1 MANTNC
7 FLDYAGL
14 ELFWSKVKDV
24 IENNELVT
32 ANAITNLDTRIDNLE
47 STKSD
52 IGHTHDDRYY
62 TESEINDLLNT
73 KSNTNHT
80 HTFSSLTSKP
90 TTISG
95 YGITDALTTSNYTS
109 YTVKKDGTGASG
121 NWGIN
126 ISGNAATAT
135 NADYATSAG
144 SAPASD
150 VYSWAKQSTKPSYSF
165 SEITSKPTTL
175 AGYGITDAASKD
187 HTHNF
192 YIGTTK
198 VQSSSSSQNLTGI
211 NTLNA
216 NKIAV
221 EGTDSPK
228 SLNIT
233 GEAVTLVDNNLMG
246 YHAIDSEGSTFYYGG
261 GEEVFR
267 HTTTSFDYENTGM
280 GISTKLIIPK
290 KNGTIAT
297 KEDTE
302 DLVSIPFTNP
312 VGGWCP
318 DPCFWKGDD
327 GYFYIKGTGRLVTVK
342 RTRDFVNYEDTGRIF
357 ISTEAQ
363 NKLFDLYGHYAT
375 NDSKYKLHPN
385 YWAPFVIKIGDN
397 WVLYQAIIERTGTK
411 TNAVDGTAHIVAF
424 TSKTPYGNFSNPVT
438 IVSDNEITAAYDSST
453 KWNNII
459 DPFVYCDPFDNH
471 IYLLAGSSY
480 AIRRKRL
487 SDDGLSMYKDG
498 STLAVD
504 NYAMHVAGQ
513 SIKTDPS
520 RATVYEG
527 AYLYNKIGKW
537 GNYWYLFVSSGS
549 YDSRDYCVKV
559 GRCPSTNYHIGGTSN
574 INFYDKASHNMRVGG
589 GTTILSTESES
600 SNFWGPGH
608 IGGIFETED
617 GKTWMLYHC
626 HDGNGSQDRKLFIQ
640 ELLWDEDGWP
650 YFENNGHPISNG
662 RISKHIITSTNDV
675 YYKKGITEIT
685 WSSLKSLRDNGNLIP
700 GMQYRI
706 TDYTCTTSQ
715 ANTRSA
721 GHVFDIIVTAD
732 STNTLNEVA
741 RAVKHVGDTHFNTC
755 DLNAWKIWYCLDNDN
770 TRFAWADVVAST
782 IEMFENGITCT
793 YAGTTVINGTIY
805 YLWDDAGAMLAGS
818 YAATANRN
826 PAEGDEILQISA
838 NKTTIEQNNIDK
850 ISGVTYSE
858 GPNGRGVIYRMID
871 EHNNDCPYDFK
882 NIQYNGSWGYWA
894 YTFNWINDNSD
905 NTCEDLSVDARM
917 SNSGDPYAYNNI
929 IKPCDVVDAGINHGG
944 SLRLNACVFLNTE
957 SNDEGVF
964 YSCRNN
970 TFGNDCYSNTFG
982 NDCYSNTFG
991 DSCYNNTF
999 GDSSCYFNTFGD
1011 SCYNNTFVYSC
1022 SYNTFGNNCYSNTFG
1037 GSCIYNTFGSNCY
1050 SNTFGEMCYYNTFG
1064 SSCFSNTFG
1073 DNCDSNTFGNGYCS
1087 NTFGDYCYSN
1097 TFGNHCEVIKFVTA
1111 ATGSTP
1117 AHYFC
1122 YNNIDSGVSNVKL
1135 YNAATA
1141 SSTQQVQYYHI
1152 VAGVKGTSSTY
1163 KNIRVDR
1170 GRTYDT
1176 TVSKVDGAEDIV
1188 GYNLAMYA
1196 LANGYAE
1203 PLG

>member
-24 IENNELVT
+24 IENNKLVT
-32 ANAITNLDTRIDNLE
+32 SNALTNLDTRIDNLE

-62 TESEINDLLNT
+62 TESEINNLLAT
-73 KSNTNHT
+73 KSDTNHT
-80 HTFSSLTSKP
+80 HTFASLTSKP

-95 YGITDALTTSNYTS
+95 YGITDA
-109 YTVKKDGTGASG
+109 
-121 NWGIN
+121 
-126 ISGNAATAT
+126 
-135 NADYATSAG
+135 
-144 SAPASD
+144 
-150 VYSWAKQSTKPSYSF
+150 
-165 SEITSKPTTL
+165 
-175 AGYGITDAASKD
+175 
-187 HTHNF
+187 
-192 YIGTTK
+192 
-198 VQSSSSSQNLTGI
+198 
-211 NTLNA
+211 
-216 NKIAV
+216 
-221 EGTDSPK
+221 
-228 SLNIT
+228 
-233 GEAVTLVDNNLMG
+233 
-246 YHAIDSEGSTFYYGG
+246 
-261 GEEVFR
+261 
-267 HTTTSFDYENTGM
+267 
-280 GISTKLIIPK
+280 
-290 KNGTIAT
+290 AT

-312 VGGWCP
+312 VGEWCP

-375 NDSKYKLHPN
+375 DDRTYKLHPN

-411 TNAVDGTAHIVAF
+411 TNTVDGTAHIVAF

-480 AIRRKRL
+480 GIRRKRL

-549 YDSRDYCVKV
+549 HDSRDYCVKV
-559 GRCPSTNYHIGGTSN
+559 GRCLSTNYHIGGTTN
-574 INFYDKASHNMRVGG
+574 INFQDKASRIMRAGG

-640 ELLWDEDGWP
+640 ELLWDADGWP
-650 YFENNGHPISNG
+650 YFENNGHPVSNG

-685 WSSLKSLRDNGNLIP
+685 WSSLKSLRDAGNLVP
-700 GMQYRI
+700 GQQYRI
-706 TDYTCTTSQ
+706 TDYTCTTTQ
-715 ANTRSA
+715 ANSRSA

-732 STNTLNEVA
+732 STDVLNEVA
-741 RAVKHVGDTHFNTC
+741 RAVQHDGDTYFSIDNRAC
-755 DLNAWKIWYCLDNDN
+755 DLNAWKIWYCIDND
-770 TRFAWADVVAST
+770 TDRFAWADRVH
-782 IEMFENGITCT
+782 G
-793 YAGTTVINGTIY
+793 
-805 YLWDDAGAMLAGS
+805 
-818 YAATANRN
+818 
-826 PAEGDEILQISA
+826 
-838 NKTTIEQNNIDK
+838 K
-850 ISGVTYSE
+850 
-858 GPNGRGVIYRMID
+858 GVIYRMID

-894 YTFNWINDNSD
+894 YTFNWRN
-905 NTCEDLSVDARM
+905 NTLNICEDLSVNAHRNDM
-917 SNSGDPYAYNNI
+917 EGNTYAYGNV
-929 IKPCDVVDAGINHGG
+929 IKPCDNGVGDVYYGF
-944 SLRLNACVFLNTE
+944 SLCLNACVFLNTE
-957 SNDEGVF
+957 SYANDILSFG
-964 YSCRNN
+964 CHNN
-970 TFGNDCYSNTFG
+970 IFGNN
-982 NDCYSNTFG
+982 
-991 DSCYNNTF
+991 CYNNTF
-999 GDSSCYFNTFGD
+999 GHD
-1011 SCYNNTFVYSC
+1011 CYNNTFGPDCINNTFGGGCYNNTFGSDCHDNTFGDGCGNNTFGVNCYTNIFGSNC
-1022 SYNTFGNNCYSNTFG
+1022 QINTFGNRCNSNNFGNICNSNTFGNTCNNNTFG
-1037 GSCIYNTFGSNCY
+1037 GSCHANI
-1050 SNTFGEMCYYNTFG
+1050 
-1064 SSCFSNTFG
+1064 
-1073 DNCDSNTFGNGYCS
+1073 FGNDCTY
-1087 NTFGDYCYSN
+1087 
-1097 TFGNHCEVIKFVTA
+1097 IKFVTA
-1111 ATGSTP
+1111 ASGSTP
-1117 AHYFC
+1117 ADYYS
-1122 YNNIDSGVSNVKL
+1122 YNKFDNGVSYLKL
-1135 YNAATA
+1135 YNAANA

-1176 TVSKVDGAEDIV
+1176 TVSKVDGATDIV
-1188 GYNLAMYA
+1188 GYNLAMLA

-1203 PLG
+1203 QLG

>member
-14 ELFWSKVKDV
+14 ELFWSKVKNV

-32 ANAITNLDTRIDNLE
+32 TNAITNLDTRVGNLE

-62 TESEINDLLNT
+62 TESEINDLLRT
-73 KSNTNHT
+73 KSDTGHT
-80 HTFSSLTSKP
+80 HTFASLTSKP

-95 YGITDALTTSNYTS
+95 YGITDA
-109 YTVKKDGTGASG
+109 
-121 NWGIN
+121 
-126 ISGNAATAT
+126 
-135 NADYATSAG
+135 
-144 SAPASD
+144 
-150 VYSWAKQSTKPSYSF
+150 
-165 SEITSKPTTL
+165 
-175 AGYGITDAASKD
+175 
-187 HTHNF
+187 
-192 YIGTTK
+192 
-198 VQSSSSSQNLTGI
+198 
-211 NTLNA
+211 
-216 NKIAV
+216 
-221 EGTDSPK
+221 
-228 SLNIT
+228 
-233 GEAVTLVDNNLMG
+233 
-246 YHAIDSEGSTFYYGG
+246 
-261 GEEVFR
+261 
-267 HTTTSFDYENTGM
+267 
-280 GISTKLIIPK
+280 
-290 KNGTIAT
+290 AT

-375 NDSKYKLHPN
+375 NDSTYKLHPN

-397 WVLYQAIIERTGTK
+397 WVLYQAIIERTGTT
-411 TNAVDGTAHIVAF
+411 TNTVDGTAHIVAF
-424 TSKTPYGNFSNPVT
+424 TSKTPYGDFSNPVT
-438 IVSDNEITAAYDSST
+438 IVSDNEITAAYDSNT

-549 YDSRDYCVKV
+549 HDSRDYCVKV

-640 ELLWDEDGWP
+640 ELLWDTDGWP

-685 WSSLKSLRDNGNLIP
+685 WSSLKSLKDAGNLVP
-700 GMQYRI
+700 GQQYRI
-706 TDYTCTTSQ
+706 TDYTCTTTQ

-732 STNTLNEVA
+732 STDVLNEVA
-741 RAVKHVGDTHFNTC
+741 RAVQHVGDTYFSIDNIPC
-755 DLNAWKIWYCLDNDN
+755 DLNAWKIWYCLDNDT
-770 TRFAWADVVAST
+770 TRFTWADRT
-782 IEMFENGITCT
+782 H
-793 YAGTTVINGTIY
+793 
-805 YLWDDAGAMLAGS
+805 
-818 YAATANRN
+818 
-826 PAEGDEILQISA
+826 
-838 NKTTIEQNNIDK
+838 
-850 ISGVTYSE
+850 
-858 GPNGRGVIYRMID
+858 GRGVIYRMID

-894 YTFNWINDNSD
+894 YTFNWRN
-905 NTCEDLSVDARM
+905 NTLNICEDLSVNAHRNEM
-917 SNSGDPYAYNNI
+917 GGNTYAYGNV
-929 IKPCDVVDAGINHGG
+929 IKPCDNGVDDVYYGF
-944 SLRLNACVFLNTE
+944 SLCLNACVFLNTE
-957 SNDEGVF
+957 S
-964 YSCRNN
+964 YANN
-970 TFGNDCYSNTFG
+970 ILSFGCHNNIFGNN
-982 NDCYSNTFG
+982 
-991 DSCYNNTF
+991 CYNNTF
-999 GDSSCYFNTFGD
+999 GHD
-1011 SCYNNTFVYSC
+1011 CYNNTFGSDCINNTFGSDCHHNTFGSDCHNNTFGDGCGNNTFGVNCYTNIFGSNCQINTFGNICNSNNFGNSC
-1022 SYNTFGNNCYSNTFG
+1022 NYNTFGNACNNNTFG
-1037 GSCIYNTFGSNCY
+1037 GSCQANI
-1050 SNTFGEMCYYNTFG
+1050 
-1064 SSCFSNTFG
+1064 
-1073 DNCDSNTFGNGYCS
+1073 FGNNCA
-1087 NTFGDYCYSN
+1087 N
-1097 TFGNHCEVIKFVTA
+1097 IKFVTA
-1111 ATGSTP
+1111 ASGSTP
-1117 AHYFC
+1117 ADYYS
-1122 YNNIDSGVSNVKL
+1122 YNKFDNGVSYLKL
-1135 YNAATA
+1135 YNAANA
-1141 SSTQQVQYYHI
+1141 SYTEQVQYYHI
-1152 VAGVKGTSSTY
+1152 VAGVNGTSTSY

-1176 TVSKVDGAEDIV
+1176 TVSKVDGATDIV

>member
-14 ELFWSKVKDV
+14 ELFWSKVKNV

-32 ANAITNLDTRIDNLE
+32 ANAITNLGTRVGNLE

-62 TESEINDLLNT
+62 TESEINNLLAT
-73 KSNTNHT
+73 KSDTNHT
-80 HTFSSLTSKP
+80 HTFASL
-90 TTISG
+90 
-95 YGITDALTTSNYTS
+95 
-109 YTVKKDGTGASG
+109 
-121 NWGIN
+121 
-126 ISGNAATAT
+126 
-135 NADYATSAG
+135 
-144 SAPASD
+144 
-150 VYSWAKQSTKPSYSF
+150 
-165 SEITSKPTTL
+165 TSKPTTL
-175 AGYGITDAASKD
+175 AGYGITDA
-187 HTHNF
+187 
-192 YIGTTK
+192 
-198 VQSSSSSQNLTGI
+198 
-211 NTLNA
+211 
-216 NKIAV
+216 
-221 EGTDSPK
+221 
-228 SLNIT
+228 
-233 GEAVTLVDNNLMG
+233 
-246 YHAIDSEGSTFYYGG
+246 
-261 GEEVFR
+261 
-267 HTTTSFDYENTGM
+267 
-280 GISTKLIIPK
+280 
-290 KNGTIAT
+290 AT

-375 NDSKYKLHPN
+375 DDSTYKLHPN

-411 TNAVDGTAHIVAF
+411 TNVVDGTAHIVAF

-480 AIRRKRL
+480 GIRRKRL

-549 YDSRDYCVKV
+549 HDSRDYCVKV
-559 GRCPSTNYHIGGTSN
+559 GRCPSTNYHIGGTTN
-574 INFYDKASHNMRVGG
+574 INFQDKASRIMRAGG

-626 HDGNGSQDRKLFIQ
+626 HDGNGNQDRKLFIQ
-640 ELLWDEDGWP
+640 ELLWDADGWP

-685 WSSLKSLRDNGNLIP
+685 WSSLKSLRNAGNLVP
-700 GMQYRI
+700 GQQYRI
-706 TDYTCTTSQ
+706 TDYTCTTTQ

-732 STNTLNEVA
+732 STNVLNEVA
-741 RAVKHVGDTHFNTC
+741 RAVQHEGDTYFSIDNIPC
-755 DLNAWKIWYCLDNDN
+755 NLNAWKIWYCLDNDT
-770 TRFAWADVVAST
+770 TRFTWADRT
-782 IEMFENGITCT
+782 
-793 YAGTTVINGTIY
+793 
-805 YLWDDAGAMLAGS
+805 
-818 YAATANRN
+818 
-826 PAEGDEILQISA
+826 
-838 NKTTIEQNNIDK
+838 
-850 ISGVTYSE
+850 
-858 GPNGRGVIYRMID
+858 NGRGVIYRMID

-894 YTFNWINDNSD
+894 YTFNWRNNTL
-905 NTCEDLSVDARM
+905 NTCEDLSVKPHMNDM
-917 SNSGDPYAYNNI
+917 EGETYAYGNV
-929 IKPCDVVDAGINHGG
+929 IKPCDNGVGDVYYGF
-944 SLRLNACVFLNTE
+944 SLCLNACVFLNTE
-957 SNDEGVF
+957 SYANDILSFG
-964 YSCRNN
+964 CHNN
-970 TFGNDCYSNTFG
+970 IFGNN
-982 NDCYSNTFG
+982 
-991 DSCYNNTF
+991 CYNNTF
-999 GDSSCYFNTFGD
+999 GHDCYNNAFGPDCINNTFGSDCHNNTFGD
-1011 SCYNNTFVYSC
+1011 GCGSNTFGVNCYTNIFGSNC
-1022 SYNTFGNNCYSNTFG
+1022 QINTFGNICNSNTFGNNCNYNTFGNSCSNNTFG
-1037 GSCIYNTFGSNCY
+1037 GSCHTNI
-1050 SNTFGEMCYYNTFG
+1050 
-1064 SSCFSNTFG
+1064 
-1073 DNCDSNTFGNGYCS
+1073 FGNNCAY
-1087 NTFGDYCYSN
+1087 
-1097 TFGNHCEVIKFVTA
+1097 IKFVTA
-1111 ATGSTP
+1111 TSGSTP
-1117 AHYFC
+1117 ADYYS
-1122 YNNIDSGVSNVKL
+1122 YNKFDNGVSYVKL
-1135 YNAATA
+1135 YNAANA
-1141 SSTQQVQYYHI
+1141 SYTEQVQYYHI

-1176 TVSKVDGAEDIV
+1176 TVSKVDGATDIV

>member
-1 MANTNC
+1 MSLLTYLNP
-7 FLDYAGL
+7 
-14 ELFWSKVKDV
+14 
-24 IENNELVT
+24 
-32 ANAITNLDTRIDNLE
+32 NAIKDASIEGIKIKDGAISSSKIDGTVA
-47 STKSD
+47 SKSYV
-52 IGHTHDDRYY
+52 DDRLKQVDD
-62 TESEINDLLNT
+62 S
-73 KSNTNHT
+73 
-80 HTFSSLTSKP
+80 TS
-90 TTISG
+90 
-95 YGITDALTTSNYTS
+95 
-109 YTVKKDGTGASG
+109 
-121 NWGIN
+121 
-126 ISGNAATAT
+126 
-135 NADYATSAG
+135 
-144 SAPASD
+144 
-150 VYSWAKQSTKPSYSF
+150 
-165 SEITSKPTTL
+165 
-175 AGYGITDAASKD
+175 
-187 HTHNF
+187 
-192 YIGTTK
+192 
-198 VQSSSSSQNLTGI
+198 
-211 NTLNA
+211 
-216 NKIAV
+216 
-221 EGTDSPK
+221 
-228 SLNIT
+228 
-233 GEAVTLVDNNLMG
+233 M
-246 YHAIDSEGSTFYYGG
+246 
-261 GEEVFR
+261 
-267 HTTTSFDYENTGM
+267 
-280 GISTKLIIPK
+280 
-290 KNGTIAT
+290 
-297 KEDTE
+297 
-302 DLVSIPFTNP
+302 PFTNP
-312 VGGWCP
+312 VGEWCP

-375 NDSKYKLHPN
+375 DDSTYKLHPN

-411 TNAVDGTAHIVAF
+411 TNTVDGTAHIVAF
-424 TSKTPYGNFSNPVT
+424 TSKTPYGDFSNPVT

-549 YDSRDYCVKV
+549 HDSRDYCVKV

-640 ELLWDEDGWP
+640 ELLWDENGWP

-685 WSSLKSLRDNGNLIP
+685 WSSLKSLRDAGNLVP
-700 GMQYRI
+700 GQQYRI
-706 TDYTCTTSQ
+706 TDYTCTTTQ

-732 STNTLNEVA
+732 STNALNEVA
-741 RAVKHVGDTHFNTC
+741 RAANHEGDTHFSIDNIPC
-755 DLNAWKIWYCLDNDN
+755 DLNAWKIWYCLDNDT
-770 TRFAWADVVAST
+770 TRFTWADRT
-782 IEMFENGITCT
+782 H
-793 YAGTTVINGTIY
+793 
-805 YLWDDAGAMLAGS
+805 
-818 YAATANRN
+818 
-826 PAEGDEILQISA
+826 
-838 NKTTIEQNNIDK
+838 
-850 ISGVTYSE
+850 
-858 GPNGRGVIYRMID
+858 GRGVIYRMID

-894 YTFNWINDNSD
+894 YTFNWRN
-905 NTCEDLSVDARM
+905 NTLNICEDLSVAPHRNEM
-917 SNSGDPYAYNNI
+917 GGNTYAYGNV
-929 IKPCDVVDAGINHGG
+929 IKPCDNGVDDVYYGF
-944 SLRLNACVFLNTE
+944 SLCLNACVFLNTE
-957 SNDEGVF
+957 SYANDILSFG
-964 YSCRNN
+964 CHNN
-970 TFGNDCYSNTFG
+970 IFGNN
-982 NDCYSNTFG
+982 
-991 DSCYNNTF
+991 CYNNTF
-999 GDSSCYFNTFGD
+999 GHD
-1011 SCYNNTFVYSC
+1011 CYNNTFGTDC
-1022 SYNTFGNNCYSNTFG
+1022 INNTFGSDCRSNTFG
-1037 GSCIYNTFGSNCY
+1037 SDCHNNTFGDGCYNNTFGVNCYTNIFGSNCQINTFGS
-1050 SNTFGEMCYYNTFG
+1050 
-1064 SSCFSNTFG
+1064 
-1073 DNCDSNTFGNGYCS
+1073 NCDSNTFGNSCNY
-1087 NTFGDYCYSN
+1087 N
-1097 TFGNHCEVIKFVTA
+1097 TFGNACNNNTFGGSCHANIFGNNCTYIKFVTA
-1111 ATGSTP
+1111 ASGSTP
-1117 AHYFC
+1117 AEYYS
-1122 YNNIDSGVSNVKL
+1122 YNKFDNGVSNVKL
-1135 YNAATA
+1135 YNAANA
-1141 SSTQQVQYYHI
+1141 SYTEQVQYYHI

>member
-14 ELFWSKVKDV
+14 ELFWSKVKAV

-80 HTFSSLTSKP
+80 HTFASLTSKP

-121 NWGIN
+121 TWGIN
-126 ISGNAATAT
+126 ITGNAATAT
-135 NADYATSAG
+135 NAGYATSAG

-150 VYSWAKQSTKPSYSF
+150 VYPWAKQSTKPSYSF

-233 GEAVTLVDNNLMG
+233 GEAITLVDDNLMG

-267 HTTTSFDYENTGM
+267 HTTTSFEYENSGM

-297 KEDTE
+297 KEDTV

-375 NDSKYKLHPN
+375 DDSKYKLHPN

-411 TNAVDGTAHIVAF
+411 TNTVDGPAHIVAF
-424 TSKTPYGNFSNPVT
+424 TSKTPYGDFSNPVT

-513 SIKTDPS
+513 TIKTDPS

-685 WSSLKSLRDNGNLIP
+685 WSSLKSLRNAGNLVP

-706 TDYTCTTSQ
+706 IDYTCITTQ

-741 RAVKHVGDTHFNTC
+741 RAVQHDGDTYFSIDNIPC
-755 DLNAWKIWYCLDNDN
+755 DLNAWKIWYCIDND
-770 TRFAWADVVAST
+770 TDRFAWADRAH
-782 IEMFENGITCT
+782 G
-793 YAGTTVINGTIY
+793 
-805 YLWDDAGAMLAGS
+805 
-818 YAATANRN
+818 
-826 PAEGDEILQISA
+826 
-838 NKTTIEQNNIDK
+838 K
-850 ISGVTYSE
+850 
-858 GPNGRGVIYRMID
+858 GVIYRMID

-894 YTFNWINDNSD
+894 YTFNWINDNTD
-905 NTCEDLSVDARM
+905 NRCEDLSVAPHRNEM
-917 SNSGDPYAYNNI
+917 EGETYAYGNV
-929 IKPCDVVDAGINHGG
+929 IKPCDNGVGDVYYGF
-944 SLRLNACVFLNTE
+944 SLCLNSCVFLNTE
-957 SNDEGVF
+957 SH
-964 YSCRNN
+964 SNN
-970 TFGNDCYSNTFG
+970 ILSFGCHNNIFGNN
-982 NDCYSNTFG
+982 
-991 DSCYNNTF
+991 CYNNTF
-999 GDSSCYFNTFGD
+999 GHD
-1011 SCYNNTFVYSC
+1011 CYNNTFGTDCINNTFGSDCRSNTFGSDCHNNTFGDGCYNNTFGVNCYTNIFGSNCQINTFGSNCNSNTFGNSC
-1022 SYNTFGNNCYSNTFG
+1022 NYNTFGNVCNNNTFG
-1037 GSCIYNTFGSNCY
+1037 GSCYANI
-1050 SNTFGEMCYYNTFG
+1050 
-1064 SSCFSNTFG
+1064 
-1073 DNCDSNTFGNGYCS
+1073 FGNDCKY
-1087 NTFGDYCYSN
+1087 
-1097 TFGNHCEVIKFVTA
+1097 IKFVTSNGG
-1111 ATGSTP
+1111 TTP
-1117 AHYFC
+1117 ADYYS
-1122 YNNIDSGVSNVKL
+1122 YNKFDNGVSYVKL
-1135 YNAATA
+1135 YNAANA
-1141 SSTQQVQYYHI
+1141 SYTEQVQYYHI

-1163 KNIRVDR
+1163 KNISVGR

-1176 TVSKVDGAEDIV
+1176 TVSKVDGAPDIV

>member
-32 ANAITNLDTRIDNLE
+32 ANAITNLDTRIGNLE
-47 STKSD
+47 STKSN

-62 TESEINDLLNT
+62 TESEINNLLAT
-73 KSNTNHT
+73 KSDTNHT
-80 HTFSSLTSKP
+80 HTFASLTSKP
-90 TTISG
+90 TTIS
-95 YGITDALTTSNYTS
+95 
-109 YTVKKDGTGASG
+109 
-121 NWGIN
+121 
-126 ISGNAATAT
+126 
-135 NADYATSAG
+135 
-144 SAPASD
+144 
-150 VYSWAKQSTKPSYSF
+150 
-165 SEITSKPTTL
+165 
-175 AGYGITDAASKD
+175 GYGITDAASKD

-233 GEAVTLVDNNLMG
+233 GEAITLVDDNLMG

-267 HTTTSFDYENTGM
+267 HTTTSFEYENTGM

-297 KEDTE
+297 KEDTV

-342 RTRDFVNYEDTGRIF
+342 RTRDFVNYEDTGRTF

-363 NKLFDLYGHYAT
+363 NELFDLYGHYAT

-397 WVLYQAIIERTGTK
+397 WVLYQAIIERTGTT
-411 TNAVDGTAHIVAF
+411 TNTVDGTAHIVAF

-513 SIKTDPS
+513 TIKTDPS

-527 AYLYNKIGKW
+527 TYLYNKIGKW

-559 GRCPSTNYHIGGTSN
+559 GRCPNANYHIGGTTN
-574 INFYDKASHNMRVGG
+574 INFQDKASRIMRAGG

-626 HDGNGSQDRKLFIQ
+626 HDGNGNQDRKLFIQ

-650 YFENNGHPISNG
+650 YFENNGHPISTG

-675 YYKKGITEIT
+675 YCKKDITEIT

-706 TDYTCTTSQ
+706 IDYTCTTTQ

-732 STNTLNEVA
+732 STNALNEVA
-741 RAVKHVGDTHFNTC
+741 RAVKHEGDTYFSSVNSPC
-755 DLNAWKIWYCLDNDN
+755 DLNAWKIWYCLDNDT
-770 TRFAWADVVAST
+770 TRFAWADST
-782 IEMFENGITCT
+782 NG
-793 YAGTTVINGTIY
+793 
-805 YLWDDAGAMLAGS
+805 
-818 YAATANRN
+818 
-826 PAEGDEILQISA
+826 
-838 NKTTIEQNNIDK
+838 K
-850 ISGVTYSE
+850 
-858 GPNGRGVIYRMID
+858 GVIYRMID

-882 NIQYNGSWGYWA
+882 NIQFKDPKDTTTYPDYY
-894 YTFNWINDNSD
+894 YTFD
-905 NTCEDLSVDARM
+905 
-917 SNSGDPYAYNNI
+917 SGDGSDYSVNSSTNSNKILPYTNAGKQILNCIIFMGGNCHGNTFDYDCYNN
-929 IKPCDVVDAGINHGG
+929 AF
-944 SLRLNACVFLNTE
+944 R
-957 SNDEGVF
+957 SN
-964 YSCRNN
+964 CCNN
-970 TFGNDCYSNTFG
+970 TFGNGCYGNALKSTCNSNTFG
-982 NDCYSNTFG
+982 GN
-991 DSCYNNTF
+991 CYNNTF
-999 GDSSCYFNTFGD
+999 GTTCKD
-1011 SCYNNTFVYSC
+1011 
-1022 SYNTFGNNCYSNTFG
+1022 NTFGNNCYSNTFG
-1037 GSCIYNTFGSNCY
+1037 NSCSNNTIGNGCY
-1050 SNTFGEMCYYNTFG
+1050 SNTFDSYCSSNIFGVDCHNNTFGSDCSDNTFGNSCSNNTTDVDFMRNTFGNSCSNNSFGSEIFDNTFGPNCSYNTFG
-1064 SSCFSNTFG
+1064 MDCSQNTFG
-1073 DNCDSNTFGNGYCS
+1073 SYCQYIKFASDSSASTKYDKYAYNH
-1087 NTFGDYCYSN
+1087 FGDGCQYILFTGTGAIESYTDQVKN
-1097 TFGNHCEVIKFVTA
+1097 YTFAQG
-1111 ATGSTP
+1111 
-1117 AHYFC
+1117 
-1122 YNNIDSGVSNVKL
+1122 L
-1135 YNAATA
+1135 
-1141 SSTQQVQYYHI
+1141 Q
-1152 VAGVKGTSSTY
+1152 GTSSLYLTVNGVRNRSY
-1163 KNIRVDR
+1163 ETKVAKNSAGELKIYCEADL
-1170 GRTYDT
+1170 
-1176 TVSKVDGAEDIV
+1176 IQ
-1188 GYNLAMYA
+1188 
-1196 LANGYAE
+1196 
-1203 PLG
+1203 

>member
-24 IENNELVT
+24 IENNKLVT
-32 ANAITNLDTRIDNLE
+32 SNAITNLDTRVDNLE

-62 TESEINDLLNT
+62 TESEINNLLGT
-73 KSNTNHT
+73 KSDTNHT
-80 HTFSSLTSKP
+80 HTFASL
-90 TTISG
+90 
-95 YGITDALTTSNYTS
+95 
-109 YTVKKDGTGASG
+109 
-121 NWGIN
+121 
-126 ISGNAATAT
+126 
-135 NADYATSAG
+135 
-144 SAPASD
+144 
-150 VYSWAKQSTKPSYSF
+150 
-165 SEITSKPTTL
+165 TSKPTTL

-198 VQSSSSSQNLTGI
+198 VQSSSSAQNLTGI

-216 NKIAV
+216 KTIAV
-221 EGTDSPK
+221 EGTDSNK
-228 SLNIT
+228 RLNLT
-233 GEAVTLVDNNLMG
+233 GEAITLVADNLMG
-246 YHAIDSEGSTFYYGG
+246 YRTIDSEGSTFYFGG

-363 NKLFDLYGHYAT
+363 NKVFALYGHYAKD
-375 NDSKYKLHPN
+375 DSTYKLHPN

-411 TNAVDGTAHIVAF
+411 TNVVDGTAHIVAF
-424 TSKTPYGNFSNPVT
+424 TSKTPYGDFSNPVT

-471 IYLLAGSSY
+471 IYLLAGSAY

-559 GRCPSTNYHIGGTSN
+559 GRCPNANYHIGGTSN
-574 INFYDKASHNMRVGG
+574 INFQDKASRIMRSGG

-640 ELLWDEDGWP
+640 ELLWDADGWP
-650 YFENNGHPISNG
+650 YFENNGHPVSNG

-685 WSSLKSLRDNGNLIP
+685 WSSLKSLRNAGNLVP

-706 TDYTCTTSQ
+706 TDYTCTTTQ

-721 GHVFDIIVTAD
+721 GHLFDIIVTAD
-732 STNTLNEVA
+732 STDVLNEVA
-741 RAVKHVGDTHFNTC
+741 RAVQHDGDTYFSIDNRPC
-755 DLNAWKIWYCLDNDN
+755 DLNAWKIWYCIDND
-770 TRFAWADVVAST
+770 TDRFAWADRVH
-782 IEMFENGITCT
+782 G
-793 YAGTTVINGTIY
+793 
-805 YLWDDAGAMLAGS
+805 
-818 YAATANRN
+818 
-826 PAEGDEILQISA
+826 
-838 NKTTIEQNNIDK
+838 K
-850 ISGVTYSE
+850 
-858 GPNGRGVIYRMID
+858 GVIYRMID

-894 YTFNWINDNSD
+894 YTFNWRNNTL
-905 NTCEDLSVDARM
+905 NTCEDLSVTPHRNDM
-917 SNSGDPYAYNNI
+917 EGSTYAYGNV
-929 IKPCDVVDAGINHGG
+929 IKPCDNGVGDVYYGF
-944 SLRLNACVFLNTE
+944 SLCLNGCVFLNTE
-957 SNDEGVF
+957 SYANDILSFGCHNNIF
-964 YSCRNN
+964 GNNCYNN
-970 TFGNDCYSNTFG
+970 TFGHDCYNNTFG
-982 NDCYSNTFG
+982 PDCINNTFG
-991 DSCYNNTF
+991 SNCYNNTF
-999 GDSSCYFNTFGD
+999 GDGCSNNTFGD
-1011 SCYNNTFVYSC
+1011 GCSNNTFGVKCYT
-1022 SYNTFGNNCYSNTFG
+1022 NTFGFNCQ
-1037 GSCIYNTFGSNCY
+1037 INTFGSY
-1050 SNTFGEMCYYNTFG
+1050 
-1064 SSCFSNTFG
+1064 
-1073 DNCDSNTFGNGYCS
+1073 CDSNTFGNSCNY
-1087 NTFGDYCYSN
+1087 N
-1097 TFGNHCEVIKFVTA
+1097 TFGNRCNNNTFGGSCHANIFGNNCAYIKFVTA
-1111 ATGSTP
+1111 ASGSTP
-1117 AHYFC
+1117 ADYYS
-1122 YNNIDSGVSNVKL
+1122 YNKFDNGVSYLKL
-1135 YNAATA
+1135 YNAANA
-1141 SSTQQVQYYHI
+1141 SYTEQVQYYHI

-1176 TVSKVDGAEDIV
+1176 TVSKVDGATDIV